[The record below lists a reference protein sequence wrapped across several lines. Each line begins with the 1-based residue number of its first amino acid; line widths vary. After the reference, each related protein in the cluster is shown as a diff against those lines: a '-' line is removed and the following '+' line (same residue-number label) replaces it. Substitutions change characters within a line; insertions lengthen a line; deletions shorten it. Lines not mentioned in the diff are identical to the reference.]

1 MGLFICFKKESK
13 YKNDLHSEIENSF
26 VTRYGY
32 TTITQEECNRI
43 YMLTRKSNNE
53 RGETFC
59 KYVDEKGELH
69 GVDMA
74 TLAGHTS
81 GYSTVLILSTRDNF
95 SEIESAD
102 DVRAILAFDHEEE
115 DDDNKKYELS
125 INVLCSNQITKS
137 GGARI
142 LLTNLI
148 DVSRENGIRLISLAA
163 AETAITYYEKFG
175 FRIEPGFKSFMSLQ
189 LGGNR
194 MVHLVLNLKTKK
206 LKTKK
211 LKTKKLKTKKLKTKK
226 LKTKKLKFGSTFSK
240 G

>member
-1 MGLFICFKKESK
+1 MGLFICFKKNSK
-13 YKNDLHSEIENSF
+13 YKKDLHSEIENGF

-32 TTITQEECNRI
+32 TTITQEEFNRI
-43 YMLTRKSNNE
+43 SKMIMLETND

-59 KYVDEKGELH
+59 KSKDENGNSQ
-69 GVDMA
+69 GIAMA
-74 TLAGHTS
+74 TLGGHTI
-81 GYSTVLILSTRDNF
+81 GEDTILILSTRDNF

-102 DVRAILAFDHEEE
+102 DIRAVLVFDLFT
-115 DDDNKKYELS
+115 DNGKYELS
-125 INVLCSNQITKS
+125 VNVLCSNQITKS

-148 DVSRENGIRLISLAA
+148 DVTREIGIGLISLAA
-163 AETAITYYEKFG
+163 EENAISYYEKFG

-206 LKTKK
+206 L
-211 LKTKKLKTKKLKTKK
+211 
-226 LKTKKLKFGSTFSK
+226 
-240 G
+240 